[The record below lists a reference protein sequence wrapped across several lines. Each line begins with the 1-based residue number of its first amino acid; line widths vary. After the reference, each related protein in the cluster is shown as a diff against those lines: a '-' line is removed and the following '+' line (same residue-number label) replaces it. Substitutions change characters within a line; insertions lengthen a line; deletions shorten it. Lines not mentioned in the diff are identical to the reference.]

1 MVIVTVTTTGY
12 EVLSK
17 NPTLSS
23 LYSAG
28 QAAVRDLYTV
38 DLVQPWWRFGSE
50 GAPVRKDS
58 TGEIS
63 PDKT

>member
-1 MVIVTVTTTGY
+1 MPLTIMVIVTVTTTDY
-12 EVLSK
+12 DVLSK
-17 NPTLSS
+17 NSTFSS

-38 DLVQPWWRFGSE
+38 DLVQPWWRLGSE

-58 TGEIS
+58 TGDI
-63 PDKT
+63 